1 MIVTACGVRNSCEV
15 KSSDPPKGISGEFRS
30 GVAQS
35 WDFRSDGT
43 YTKHHT
49 LSLMG
54 KDTVFNATGTYKIV
68 GKKVVATETS
78 ITVNDKKKQT
88 NSTETLSLEDNGDLI
103 TQRGVRLKK
112 Q

>member
-1 MIVTACGVRNSCEV
+1 
-15 KSSDPPKGISGEFRS
+15 
-30 GVAQS
+30 
-35 WDFRSDGT
+35 
-43 YTKHHT
+43 
-49 LSLMG
+49 MG